1 MIQFALFFMMLHSSF
16 QNKHIFLHLNYIK
29 ETVLLHVFYFFI
41 FIFFTTPMSAL
52 LSTALYCGSDCGT
65 FRWYFLL
72 LQYQSCLTFQ
82 KTEHS
87 HFAIHTIQ
95 FKSNPKQQI
104 CHYYYLENHGG
115 CNSAECRAGLGHT
128 FSLTLKKK
136 NKKTKR
142 S

>member
-1 MIQFALFFMMLHSSF
+1 MIQFALFCMLLLCSF
-16 QNKHIFLHLNYIK
+16 KNKHHIFLHLNYIK
-29 ETVLLHVFYFFI
+29 ETVLLHVSF
-41 FIFFTTPMSAL
+41 FFTTPMSAL
-52 LSTALYCGSDCGT
+52 LSTALYCGSDCCT

-72 LQYQSCLTFQ
+72 LQYQSCLTVQ

-87 HFAIHTIQ
+87 HFAIHTMQ

-136 NKKTKR
+136 NKKQNAHNNL
-142 S
+142 